1 MKDSTQPLNALTG
14 LRWVAALAV
23 FVHHMNFHF
32 GLPAPKIWLG
42 GLAVS
47 FFFMLSGFILT
58 YVYAGRLSPTGKDV
72 RKFWL
77 TRWARIWPLHVTCL
91 LIFVFAFPQREAL
104 FSNFWNSAKFITNLT
119 LLQSWVP
126 LHDWVFSFN
135 GVSWSISTE
144 SFFYFM
150 FPFLLIGG
158 ERKFWWKFGT
168 VGLIV
173 GGMVIYFSQLAL
185 DPLYNERYNFVR
197 FFLTNPLLRLPE
209 FCSGMAVGFFY
220 LRRRDSASPRN
231 YLNDTKWEII
241 AIGLFLTWNFL
252 LGWQDVSN
260 RIRQASWGSM
270 GLSYWLMMQANIW
283 TFAMLIFVFS
293 RSRGLLARLAGSRIM
308 VFLGEVSFAFYMTH
322 NVVILYIKF
331 NLLGDSKLPP
341 EWAAGCA
348 FCLSLALSILLFKLV
363 EMPAK
368 SALLALSEGR
378 FTEAWRS
385 VASGLL
391 KFGRSPVA
399 LLVLLLTAAPVS
411 IFALKPFQLNLGQE
425 VESIIAGTAA
435 DQRNVCFDNTITLLG
450 YRATSQADDISL
462 EMVWLMSAKLE
473 HRRFLHIC
481 DKTEKVIGQGELNDA
496 IFATAE
502 IHKPFLDRVVLS
514 KRELRA
520 ASYLGIGFFD
530 LRSKSM
536 LSADHGPRSLSG
548 FRLNILTPEQLAAL
562 LGEVQPSGKS
572 APTTSVK
579 KLRGTPAF
587 PNDVSSD

>member
-1 MKDSTQPLNALTG
+1 MKESTQPLNALTG

-23 FVHHMNFHF
+23 FVHHVNFHF

-58 YVYAGRLSPTGKDV
+58 YVYAGRLPPTGKGV

-91 LIFVFAFPQREAL
+91 LIFVFVFPRREAL
-104 FSNFWNSAKFITNLT
+104 FSDFWYSAKFITNLT

-126 LHDWVFSFN
+126 LHEWVFSFN

-158 ERKFWWKFGT
+158 ERKFWWKFG
-168 VGLIV
+168 IV
-173 GGMVIYFSQLAL
+173 GVIVGAMVIYFSQLAL

-220 LRRRDSASPRN
+220 LRRQDTGFPRN
-231 YLNDTKWEII
+231 FLVDTKWEIL
-241 AIGLFLTWNFL
+241 AIGLFLTWNSL
-252 LGWQDVSN
+252 LGWQEVAI

-270 GLSYWLMMQANIW
+270 GLSYWLMMQANIG
-283 TFAMLIFVFS
+283 TFAILIFVFS

-308 VFLGEVSFAFYMTH
+308 VILGEVSFAFYMTH
-322 NVVILYIKF
+322 NIVIVYIKF

-378 FTEAWRS
+378 VTEASRS
-385 VASGLL
+385 VAHGLL
-391 KFGRSPVA
+391 NFARSPVA
-399 LLVLLLTAAPVS
+399 LLVLLLIAVPVS
-411 IFALKPFQLNLGQE
+411 IFALKPFQLNLEQE
-425 VESIIAGTAA
+425 VKSIIAGTTA

-450 YRATSQADDISL
+450 YRATSQADKISL
-462 EMVWLMSAKLE
+462 EMAWLMSAKLE

-481 DKTEKVIGQGELNDA
+481 DKTDKVIGQGMLNDA
-496 IFATAE
+496 VFAAAE
-502 IHKPFLDRVVLS
+502 LHKPFLDRVVLS

-520 ASYLGIGFFD
+520 ANYLGIGFFD
-530 LRSKSM
+530 LGTKSM

-548 FRLNILTPEQLAAL
+548 FRLNILTSEQLPGL
-562 LGEVQPSGKS
+562 LGELKPGES
-572 APTTSVK
+572 PPHTTSVE
-579 KLRGTPAF
+579 
-587 PNDVSSD
+587 